1 MRRLRVFE
9 HISMDGVI
17 ENSPSEGGDFPYG
30 DWTAPYRSPEG
41 LRLVTAMYGE
51 SFDLLLGRRTYDLLG
66 SYWSKAPKSPMA
78 DRLNAATKYVV
89 THRPE
94 SLEWGPAKVVF
105 TPWEMEDPPGSPKI
119 GRDLVN
125 AIRALKA
132 MRGPDLILTGSS
144 SLTSALLDH
153 GLADEV
159 ILLVN
164 PVLLGRGKR
173 FFSRGTPHRAL
184 ALQNSQGLP
193 SGIVVNEYKLIATMA
208 EEAASRAKLEREIEI
223 AREVQQR
230 LFPQKFPEVAG
241 IEMAAHCRPA
251 QAVGGDYYD
260 LIAIRGDSDVREG
273 QESARTGL
281 RGCDRLGIAIGDVSG
296 KGISA
301 ALLMASLRASLR
313 SQTLD
318 GVGRDLGV
326 KMANVNT
333 LLYEASDINRYATF
347 FFAELDCGSRRLHY
361 VNAGHNAPALLRKE
375 EGAWRVFRLED
386 GGPVVGLLPGA
397 AYEEQTLDLL
407 PGDIL
412 VAFTDGISEAM
423 NAAEDEWGEDRM
435 IAEATARADLNA
447 AELLHRLFHAADAF
461 AAGAPQ
467 HDDMTMLVLRISD
480 A

>member
-1 MRRLRVFE
+1 MRRLRLFE

-17 ENSPSEGGDFPYG
+17 EVSGGPAEDGDFPYG

-66 SYWSKAPKSPMA
+66 SFWRKAPKSPMA
-78 DRLNAATKYVV
+78 DRLNTATKYVV

-94 SLEWGPAKVVF
+94 SLEWGPFEAIF
-105 TPWEMEDPPGSPKI
+105 TPAIPRQGI
-119 GRDLVN
+119 GLDLVS
-125 AIRALKA
+125 AIRAIKA
-132 MRGPDLILTGSS
+132 KRGPDLILTGSS
-144 SLTSALLDH
+144 TLTSALLEH

-159 ILLVN
+159 VLLVN
-164 PVLLGRGKR
+164 PVLLGSGKR
-173 FFSRGTPHRAL
+173 FFSQGTPHRAL
-184 ALQNSQGLP
+184 ALQNSQALP

-230 LFPQKFPEVAG
+230 LFPQTFPDVAG
-241 IEMAAHCRPA
+241 VEMAAHCRPA

-260 LIAIRGDSDVREG
+260 IIAIRDGSGVEAG
-273 QESARTGL
+273 QASGTTL
-281 RGCDRLGIAIGDVSG
+281 RDCDRLGIAIGDVSG

-301 ALLMASLRASLR
+301 SLLMASLRASLR

-318 GVGRDLGV
+318 GSGRDLGV

-347 FFAELDCGSRRLHY
+347 FFAELDCGSRTLQY
-361 VNAGHNAPALLRKE
+361 VNAGHNAPAVLRKE
-375 EGAWRVFRLED
+375 EGAWRIFRLED

-412 VAFTDGISEAM
+412 LAFTDGISEAM
-423 NAAEDEWGEDRM
+423 NAAQDEWGEDRM
-435 IAEATARADLNA
+435 IAEAQAHADLNA
-447 AELLHRLFHAADAF
+447 AELLHRLFRAADSF

-467 HDDMTMLVLRISD
+467 HDDMTLLVMRL
-480 A
+480 